1 MNQPSYIFNKSEDQ
15 PERDR
20 LKLIERY
27 HDPRTRERLQQV
39 GISAKGTCLEVGPG
53 AGSIMRWMARIVGPQ
68 GHVMAFEPRNGSW
81 ITKVRTSS
89 WRTWQNKKMSYHHQG
104 DYDFF
109 YFTRHTNIFH
119 GFFAPNCRF

>member
-68 GHVMAFEPRNGSW
+68 GHVMAIELNPRFLSRNSPPHLTLIQPRNGSW
-81 ITKVRTSS
+81 AQKSRGRY
-89 WRTWQNKKMSYHHQG
+89 WCAW
-104 DYDFF
+104 
-109 YFTRHTNIFH
+109 
-119 GFFAPNCRF
+119 